1 MTYRKILS
9 DIGLPTAIVVEE
21 ILGGNSK
28 VLKCQTGASEFIA
41 VKIYMGNKERI
52 AQMLQRESEALIFL
66 KKNNVG
72 RIPKLLSVKADY
84 GINVF
89 EWISGENPAS
99 SLDVMKEI
107 LRMNR
112 DLKFVYDSDSS
123 FARAIDSIDSYLD
136 IADQIEDRL
145 NLLGEHANIVAV
157 KWWINEI
164 GARLKR
170 HESYLNEAGNFFLP
184 TYSLSD
190 AGTHNLLSDKSCL
203 TFVDFEFFGQ
213 DSFYKLIGDFILHPK
228 NEFDLKCMDLFLNTS
243 MVDFRF
249 NFEVLEALLPF
260 LSLKW
265 ATITSNRVIRQ
276 KIASKEDIT
285 VEDLMDTTA
294 YDYLKFHDELMRN
307 PGLGLR
313 TTFVN
318 YQKNMGV

>member
-9 DIGLPTAIVVEE
+9 NIGLPSAIVVEE
-21 ILGGNSK
+21 IWGGNSK
-28 VLKCQTGASEFIA
+28 VLKCQTGAGEFIA
-41 VKIYMGNKERI
+41 VKIYTGSKERI

-66 KKNNVG
+66 KKNNVS

-89 EWISGENPAS
+89 EWINGENPAS

-107 LRMNR
+107 LRMNK

-164 GARLKR
+164 STRLKR
-170 HESYLNEAGNFFLP
+170 HESYLNEAGNFSLL

-190 AGTHNLLSDKSCL
+190 VGTHNLLSDKNRL

-213 DSFYKLIGDFILHPK
+213 DSLYKLIGDFILHPK

-243 MVDFRF
+243 MVDFCF
-249 NFEVLEALLPF
+249 NFEVLEALLPL

-265 ATITSNRVIRQ
+265 ATIASNRVIRQ

-318 YQKNMGV
+318 YQKNMSV